1 MLHIGHKELIL
12 MFTRR
17 ETQSVGFILILQIGG
32 KLLLNNVKYLV
43 ELNSNST
50 DCLSPF
56 VVEV

>member
-1 MLHIGHKELIL
+1 